1 MKKILIYALACTV
14 LLSVFT
20 GCEDKKEEKILN
32 GDKPVVFF
40 NRQPSDPAS
49 GKVDMITM
57 NHNKKTFYVGFDAIK
72 GGEVQGKMIADFLAT
87 ADPAKIDRNGD
98 GVIGYVLLI
107 GDPEHNDA
115 NARTR
120 GVRIALGTWADSTA
134 PGVAK
139 TGEIKVGDKT
149 LKSVELASHAMI
161 AADGATWSVDV
172 AKKTLEE
179 WLVKFGN
186 RIDLI
191 ISNNDAMALATLKA
205 TGLAQGLPVF
215 GYDANADAIE
225 AIGEG
230 RLAGTVT
237 QNTDSQAAA
246 VLQLLRNLMDGLS
259 EEEALKSG
267 FNKPNRYNNQIKM
280 IDYDPKTR
288 ALLAQN
294 TVVDNKNWMIYA
306 TGARDSLFKQID
318 APKKRVL
325 LSIFDPTNT
334 FLTNSYLPALKRYA
348 PLLNIE
354 LTIVFG
360 NGQDDESVLKRLL
373 NLDKFDGF
381 AFNIIKTDSGQR
393 YIESLK
399 D

>member
-1 MKKILIYALACTV
+1 
-14 LLSVFT
+14 
-20 GCEDKKEEKILN
+20 
-32 GDKPVVFF
+32 
-40 NRQPSDPAS
+40 
-49 GKVDMITM
+49 
-57 NHNKKTFYVGFDAIK
+57 
-72 GGEVQGKMIADFLAT
+72 
-87 ADPAKIDRNGD
+87 
-98 GVIGYVLLI
+98 
-107 GDPEHNDA
+107 
-115 NARTR
+115 
-120 GVRIALGTWADSTA
+120 
-134 PGVAK
+134 
-139 TGEIKVGDKT
+139 
-149 LKSVELASHAMI
+149 
-161 AADGATWSVDV
+161 
-172 AKKTLEE
+172 
-179 WLVKFGN
+179 
-186 RIDLI
+186 
-191 ISNNDAMALATLKA
+191 
-205 TGLAQGLPVF
+205 
-215 GYDANADAIE
+215 
-225 AIGEG
+225 
-230 RLAGTVT
+230 
-237 QNTDSQAAA
+237 
-246 VLQLLRNLMDGLS
+246 
-259 EEEALKSG
+259 
-267 FNKPNRYNNQIKM
+267 M